1 MQASLQRGAALAAAM
16 REMIERLLREL
27 ACRETAA
34 QPRVNASLGLSLG
47 QSLFSLIRDH
57 GWGRPQVRD
66 LVTSRDG
73 ASRR

>member
-47 QSLFSLIRDH
+47 QSLFSLSVITVGEGPRS
-57 GWGRPQVRD
+57 
-66 LVTSRDG
+66 VT
-73 ASRR
+73 

>member
-34 QPRVNASLGLSLG
+34 QPRVNASLG
-47 QSLFSLIRDH
+47 
-57 GWGRPQVRD
+57 V
-66 LVTSRDG
+66 
-73 ASRR
+73 